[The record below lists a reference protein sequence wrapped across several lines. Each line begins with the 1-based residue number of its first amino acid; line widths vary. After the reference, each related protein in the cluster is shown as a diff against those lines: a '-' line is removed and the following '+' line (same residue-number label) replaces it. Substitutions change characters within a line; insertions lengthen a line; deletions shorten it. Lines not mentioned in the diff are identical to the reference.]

1 MTAGSTNAA
10 FDAAKLDE
18 MKAHA
23 KLMLAHAGLM
33 KAQERLTVAQ
43 AKAVEAQPR

>member
-1 MTAGSTNAA
+1 MSAEKTNAA

-33 KAQERLTVAQ
+33 KAQERLTLAQ
-43 AKAVEAQPR
+43 AAELEKKNQ

>member
-1 MTAGSTNAA
+1 MSAEKTNAA

-33 KAQERLTVAQ
+33 KAQERLTIAQ
-43 AKAVEAQPR
+43 AINMERGNK